1 MIRQATVPRIS
12 GPAVVDPQDPR
23 WALARPIDV
32 DQFRHESSDHRP
44 QTSLRLLHD
53 NEIIYGLFQVQDQYV
68 RCTFQNLG
76 DPVYNDSCV
85 EFYAQPRQDRGYFIF
100 EFNCGGTLLSN
111 YITDETRIPGG
122 FKEYLKLKQEDVQP
136 IRVVTS
142 MPKTIDPEIAEPTS
156 WWLLFSV
163 PVTVMEKFI
172 GPVGVLSG
180 QVWRG
185 NAYKCGNYTSHPHWA
200 AWSPVDQRNFHL
212 PRCFGSFSFE

>member
-1 MIRQATVPRIS
+1 MWINFDTKVRTTAPKPRFGCSTTTKSSTVCSRFRTSMFVAPSRTWGIPFITTVAS
-12 GPAVVDPQDPR
+12 NSTPNPAR
-23 WALARPIDV
+23 
-32 DQFRHESSDHRP
+32 
-44 QTSLRLLHD
+44 
-53 NEIIYGLFQVQDQYV
+53 
-68 RCTFQNLG
+68 
-76 DPVYNDSCV
+76 
-85 EFYAQPRQDRGYFIF
+85 DRGYFIF

-122 FKEYLKLKQEDVQP
+122 FKEYVKLKQEDVQP